1 MPRYNISRQEFSQFK
16 EILEKALHEVRLP
29 SGIIENDHIAPN
41 SVNPSHC
48 DLKAKWSFGS
58 NFSSGG
64 TSVSLMKRKLDS
76 LSSRVLEAESSTE
89 SIVETDQKIK
99 VGKEDVY
106 FLDATVNKVV
116 LTLPSLSTNVGRKI
130 YVKRMDSN
138 KNQICRVIT
147 AGKDELDGT
156 CGIELNSKEAVILI
170 ASSKQWHV
178 FSRL

>member
-64 TSVSLMKRKLDS
+64 TSVSSIKRNLDS
-76 LSSRVLEAESSTE
+76 LNSRVLETENSTG
-89 SIVETDQKIK
+89 SIVEIDRKAK
-99 VGKEDVY
+99 VGEQDVY

-130 YVKRMDSN
+130 HVKRIDSN
-138 KNQICRVIT
+138 KNQICRIIT